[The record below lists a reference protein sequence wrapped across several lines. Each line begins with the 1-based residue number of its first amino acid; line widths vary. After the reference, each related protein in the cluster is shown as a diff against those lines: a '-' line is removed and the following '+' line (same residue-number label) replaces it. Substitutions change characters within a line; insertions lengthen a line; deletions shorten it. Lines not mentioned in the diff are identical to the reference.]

1 MNSVVLIGRL
11 TRDPEVRYI
20 SANSQMADRDFYRC
34 NRQTDQDPD
43 GKKKTDFPRV
53 NGIWPS
59 G

>member
-20 SANSQMADRDFYRC
+20 SGKSDGDRDFYRC
-34 NRQTDQDPD
+34 NRQT
-43 GKKKTDFPRV
+43 GKIRTGKEDRFSARY
-53 NGIWPS
+53 GIRPS

>member
-20 SANSQMADRDFYRC
+20 SERQMAICDFYRC
-34 NRQTDQDPD
+34 DRQTDKIRTGKED
-43 GKKKTDFPRV
+43 GFSACYR
-53 NGIWPS
+53 IRPS